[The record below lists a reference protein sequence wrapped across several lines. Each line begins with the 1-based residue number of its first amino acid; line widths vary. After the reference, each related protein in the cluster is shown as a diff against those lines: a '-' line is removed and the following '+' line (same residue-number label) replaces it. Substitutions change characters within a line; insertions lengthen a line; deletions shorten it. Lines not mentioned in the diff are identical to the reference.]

1 MDISIIGGGYVGLV
15 TAACLSNNG
24 HTVICVERSKEKI
37 KKLSTGK
44 TPIFEP
50 GLEELI
56 KLNLGSGKLSF
67 TTDLSYAVKNSE
79 AVFIA
84 VGTPMIEESEG
95 VDLKD
100 ICNVFKELAYILKD
114 NTLVIVKSTV
124 PVGTNRMLRD
134 LVRGMNPTLNFDIVS
149 NPEFLR
155 QGSAI
160 KDFENPDRIIIGSE
174 TKASRDI
181 MESVYRIEKL
191 SKVPILHTGLESAE
205 LIKYAAN
212 AFLATKVS
220 FINEIAALCEK
231 IDADVNIVSK
241 GLGLD
246 DRIGARFLDAGP
258 GYGGSCFPKDAAAL
272 VHLGK
277 EKKVPQRVTE
287 AGIAANNATKQ
298 RMIINIINLCN
309 GCVEDKTIL
318 VLGVTFKAD
327 TGDMREAP
335 SLTIIPALME
345 NGANIRIVDP
355 VGQQEGLSLFPDAK
369 WYDDVYMAAKNIDC
383 MIVLT
388 DWQDFKEL
396 DLYRIASNMRKKCI
410 GDLRNIFPRETLKK
424 VGFESIFQVGK
435 K

>member
-191 SKVPILHTGLESAE
+191 SKV
-205 LIKYAAN
+205 
-212 AFLATKVS
+212 
-220 FINEIAALCEK
+220 
-231 IDADVNIVSK
+231 
-241 GLGLD
+241 GLD

>member
-24 HTVICVERSKEKI
+24 HKVICVERSKEKI

-100 ICNVFKELAYILKD
+100 ICNVFKELAYILKN

-174 TKASRDI
+174 TKASREI
-181 MESVYRIEKL
+181 MESVYRTEKI

-231 IDADVNIVSK
+231 IGADVNIVSK

-246 DRIGARFLDAGP
+246 ERIGARFLDAGP

-355 VGQQEGLSLFPDAK
+355 VGQQEGSSLFPDAK